1 MITLYYHP
9 LASYC
14 WKVLI
19 ALYEL
24 GAPFEKRLIDLGDP
38 ADRAELSALWPP
50 CKFPVLRVEGRAV
63 AESTIIVE
71 YLDRHRAG
79 GRSLFGDGGEAALE
93 VRLWDRVFDNYVQAP
108 MQEIVLDRLRG
119 NGGDLG
125 SARRTLTMAYEMADQ
140 QLASSPWIAGDEFSA
155 ADCAA
160 APALFYAS
168 TLEPLPSHCGRLSA
182 YFERLM
188 DRPSVR
194 RTIEEASPYFK
205 DYPFAS
211 EIPQRYYVRSS

>member
-38 ADRAELSALWPP
+38 AHRAELAALWPP
-50 CKFPVLRVEGRAV
+50 CKFPVLRVEGRAI
-63 AESTIIVE
+63 AESSIIVE
-71 YLDRHRAG
+71 YLDRRCAG
-79 GRSLFGDGGEAALE
+79 ARSLFGEGEAALE
-93 VRLWDRVFDNYVQAP
+93 ARLWDRIFDHYVQTP
-108 MQEIVLDRLRG
+108 MQEIVLDRIRG
-119 NGGDLG
+119 GGGDVSG
-125 SARRTLTMAYEMADQ
+125 AHRTLTMAYEMADQ
-140 QLASSPWIAGDEFSA
+140 RLAASSWIAGDEFGA

-168 TLEPLPSHCGRLSA
+168 TLQPFPSHCARLGA

-211 EIPQRYYVRSS
+211 AIPRRFLAQP

>member
-38 ADRAELSALWPP
+38 AHRAELAALWPP
-50 CKFPVLRVEGRAV
+50 CKFPVLRVEGRAI
-63 AESTIIVE
+63 AESSIIVE
-71 YLDRHRAG
+71 YLDRRCAG
-79 GRSLFGDGGEAALE
+79 ERRLFAEGEAALE
-93 VRLWDRVFDNYVQAP
+93 ARLWDRIFDHYVQTP
-108 MQEIVLDRLRG
+108 MQEIVLDRIRG
-119 NGGDLG
+119 GGGDVSG
-125 SARRTLTMAYEMADQ
+125 AHRTLTMAYEMADQ
-140 QLASSPWIAGDEFSA
+140 RLAASSWIAGDEFGA

-168 TLEPLPSHCGRLSA
+168 TLQPFPSQCARLGA

-194 RTIEEASPYFK
+194 RTIEEARPYFK

-211 EIPQRYYVRSS
+211 AIPRRFFPQGA